1 MLVAYCISWGL
12 VGDGLVV
19 GAVAGVEQQQIQ
31 GTSMT
36 AGTALQNWTCRM
48 VTAGNLGC
56 ADLDLLVMVWCW
68 SSRSSR
74 AGAGSLCQL

>member
-36 AGTALQNWTCRM
+36 AGTALQN
-48 VTAGNLGC
+48 
-56 ADLDLLVMVWCW
+56 
-68 SSRSSR
+68 
-74 AGAGSLCQL
+74 